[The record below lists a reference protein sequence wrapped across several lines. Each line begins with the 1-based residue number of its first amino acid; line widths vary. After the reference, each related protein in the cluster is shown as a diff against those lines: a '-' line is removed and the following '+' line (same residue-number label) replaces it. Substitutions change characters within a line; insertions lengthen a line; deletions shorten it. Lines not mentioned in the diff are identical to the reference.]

1 MNPRI
6 MENIKKKKKS
16 LPRTIKA
23 MSNKIRSTGCK
34 SVGYVKIRVK
44 SVFNLIRFVYILNN
58 GDIYR
63 NLNFVKE
70 TMHRKLL
77 FETKVKKD
85 CLK

>member
-23 MSNKIRSTGCK
+23 MSNKIRSTDCK

-44 SVFNLIRFVYILNN
+44 SVFNLIQFVYIYSERW
-58 GDIYR
+58 GY
-63 NLNFVKE
+63 LNFVKE